1 MAITFEFEF
10 VDDVIVY
17 ASNCGK
23 KFNIINIIKV
33 TIKNR
38 QSRHTG
44 RRQTK
49 QLNNKYT
56 THVTKAM
63 MNTDST
69 KKRVNQVLLKGK
81 EVNQVLLKGKG

>member
-10 VDDVIVY
+10 VDDVIVS

-49 QLNNKYT
+49 QLNNPLTLQKNLVYPLPFRRT
-56 THVTKAM
+56 
-63 MNTDST
+63 
-69 KKRVNQVLLKGK
+69 
-81 EVNQVLLKGKG
+81 